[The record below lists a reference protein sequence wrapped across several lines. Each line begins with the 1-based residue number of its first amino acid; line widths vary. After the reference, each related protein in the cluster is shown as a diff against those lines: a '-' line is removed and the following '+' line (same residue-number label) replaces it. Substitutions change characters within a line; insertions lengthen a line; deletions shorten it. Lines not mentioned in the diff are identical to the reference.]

1 MKKFIFLAFV
11 IAFSMTAFS
20 CVSMSSM
27 PKEEIQISYDKSVLQ
42 NVSRV
47 TDDGL
52 SKIELAVSPDGNQL
66 LYVEIDKSV
75 NSYITNMKNSNSG
88 YYYDSQMYLL
98 RDISRPSKTPLGLT
112 FSYWPAW
119 NKNGKEFVFAS
130 LENNQFKLVRANIEG
145 GRKTYITRTPIGSE
159 DIRPDIKNN
168 IILCQTKINGKNQIV
183 TLNYDGTEITLICE
197 GYSPSWHPRENKF
210 VFIRDGGI
218 FEMDLDLNQA
228 TEIYKDVDFPCY
240 KPSYSK
246 DGKYILFSQLTP
258 VNAKG
263 TMKSSLSKRII
274 SIANNRTNFHLYLI
288 SSDGMNKTQLTS
300 GSVDAY
306 SPVWGAD
313 NTIFFISAANNKT
326 DIWKAKVQY

>member
-11 IAFSMTAFS
+11 IAFSMTVFS
-20 CVSMSSM
+20 CVSTN
-27 PKEEIQISYDKSVLQ
+27 EVQISYDKSVLQ
-42 NVSRV
+42 NVSKV

-52 SKIELAVSPDGNQL
+52 SKVELAVSPDGNQL
-66 LYVEIDKSV
+66 LYVEINKSV
-75 NSYITNMKNSNSG
+75 RSYITNMRDRNSG
-88 YYYDSQMYLL
+88 NYYDCQMYLL

-112 FSYWPAW
+112 FSYDPAW
-119 NKNGKEFVFAS
+119 NKSGKEFVFTA

-145 GRKTYITRTPIGSE
+145 GRKTYITRTPIGNE
-159 DIRPDIKNN
+159 DGEPDIKNN
-168 IILCQTKINGKNQIV
+168 VILCHTKINGKWQIV
-183 TLNYDGTEITLICE
+183 TLNYDGTEITLVCE
-197 GYSPSWHPRENKF
+197 GYSPKWHPTENKF

-228 TEIYKDVDFPCY
+228 TEIYKDADFPCY

-246 DGKYILFSQLTP
+246 DGKYILFEQLTP

-263 TMKSSLSKRII
+263 TMTSSLTKRIV
-274 SIANNRTNFHLYLI
+274 SIANSRTNFHLYLI
-288 SSDGMNKTQLTS
+288 SSDGMNKMQLTS

>member
-1 MKKFIFLAFV
+1 MKKFIFLASV
-11 IAFSMTAFS
+11 IAVSMTVFS
-20 CVSMSSM
+20 CVSTD
-27 PKEEIQISYDKSVLQ
+27 EVQVSYDKSVLQ
-42 NVSRV
+42 NVSKV

-52 SKIELAVSPDGNQL
+52 SKIELAVSPNGNQL
-66 LYVEIDKSV
+66 LYVETDKSV
-75 NSYITNMKNSNSG
+75 RSYITNMKESASF
-88 YYYDSQMYLL
+88 YYYDCQMYLL

-119 NKNGKEFVFAS
+119 NKNGKEFVFAA
-130 LENNQFKLVRANIEG
+130 LENNQFKLVRANVEG
-145 GRKTYITRTPIGSE
+145 GRKTYITRTPIGTE
-159 DIRPDIKNN
+159 DGRPDIKNN
-168 IILCQTKINGKNQIV
+168 IILCQTKINGKWQIA

-197 GYSPSWHPRENKF
+197 GHSPKWNPVENKF

-218 FEMDLDLNQA
+218 FEMNLDLNQA
-228 TEIYKDVDFPCY
+228 TEIYKDADFPCY
-240 KPSYSK
+240 QPSYSK
-246 DGKYILFSQLTP
+246 DGKYILFEQLTP

-263 TMKSSLSKRII
+263 TMTSSLTKRII
-274 SIANNRTNFHLYLI
+274 SIANSRTNFHLYLI
-288 SSDGMNKTQLTS
+288 SSDGMNKMQLTS

>member
-1 MKKFIFLAFV
+1 MKESASF
-11 IAFSMTAFS
+11 
-20 CVSMSSM
+20 
-27 PKEEIQISYDKSVLQ
+27 
-42 NVSRV
+42 
-47 TDDGL
+47 
-52 SKIELAVSPDGNQL
+52 
-66 LYVEIDKSV
+66 
-75 NSYITNMKNSNSG
+75 
-88 YYYDSQMYLL
+88 YYYDCQMNLL

-119 NKNGKEFVFAS
+119 NKNGKEFVFAA
-130 LENNQFKLVRANIEG
+130 LENNQFKLVRANVEG
-145 GRKTYITRTPIGSE
+145 GRKTYITRTPIGTE
-159 DIRPDIKNN
+159 DGRPDIKNN
-168 IILCQTKINGKNQIV
+168 IILCQTKINGKWQIA

-197 GYSPSWHPRENKF
+197 GHSPKWNPVENKF

-218 FEMDLDLNQA
+218 FEMNLDLNQA
-228 TEIYKDVDFPCY
+228 TEIYKDADFPCY
-240 KPSYSK
+240 QPSYSK
-246 DGKYILFSQLTP
+246 DGKYILFEQLTP

-263 TMKSSLSKRII
+263 TMTSSLTKRII
-274 SIANNRTNFHLYLI
+274 SIANSRTNFHLYLI

>member
-1 MKKFIFLAFV
+1 MKKFIFLASV
-11 IAFSMTAFS
+11 IAFSVTVFS
-20 CVSMSSM
+20 CVTTD
-27 PKEEIQISYDKSVLQ
+27 EVQVSYDKSVLQ
-42 NVSRV
+42 NVSKV

-52 SKIELAVSPDGNQL
+52 SKVGLAVSPDGNQL
-66 LYVEIDKSV
+66 LYVEINKSV
-75 NSYITNMKNSNSG
+75 RSYITNMRDRNSG
-88 YYYDSQMYLL
+88 NYYDCQMYLL

-112 FSYWPAW
+112 FSYDPAW
-119 NKNGKEFVFAS
+119 NKSGKEFVFTA

-145 GRKTYITRTPIGSE
+145 GRKTYITRTPIGNE
-159 DIRPDIKNN
+159 DGEPDIKNN
-168 IILCQTKINGKNQIV
+168 VILCHTKINGKWQIV
-183 TLNYDGTEITLICE
+183 TLNYDGTEITLVCE
-197 GYSPSWHPRENKF
+197 GYSPKWHPTENKF

-228 TEIYKDVDFPCY
+228 TEIYKDADFPCY

-246 DGKYILFSQLTP
+246 DGKYILFEHLTP

-263 TMKSSLSKRII
+263 TMTSSLTKRIV
-274 SIANNRTNFHLYLI
+274 SIANSRTNFHLYLI

>member
-20 CVSMSSM
+20 CVTTD
-27 PKEEIQISYDKSVLQ
+27 EVQVSYDKSVLQ
-42 NVSRV
+42 NVSKV

-52 SKIELAVSPDGNQL
+52 SKVELAVSPDGNQL
-66 LYVEIDKSV
+66 LYVEINKSV
-75 NSYITNMKNSNSG
+75 RSYITNMRDRNSG
-88 YYYDSQMYLL
+88 NYYDCQMYLL

-119 NKNGKEFVFAS
+119 K
-130 LENNQFKLVRANIEG
+130 
-145 GRKTYITRTPIGSE
+145 IGSE
-159 DIRPDIKNN
+159 DGEPDIKNN
-168 IILCQTKINGKNQIV
+168 VILCHTKINGKWQIA

-197 GYSPSWHPRENKF
+197 GYSPKWHPRENKF

-258 VNAKG
+258 VNTKG
-263 TMKSSLSKRII
+263 SMTSSLSKRII
-274 SIANNRTNFHLYLI
+274 SIANSRRNIHLYLI

>member
-1 MKKFIFLAFV
+1 MK
-11 IAFSMTAFS
+11 
-20 CVSMSSM
+20 
-27 PKEEIQISYDKSVLQ
+27 D
-42 NVSRV
+42 R
-47 TDDGL
+47 
-52 SKIELAVSPDGNQL
+52 
-66 LYVEIDKSV
+66 
-75 NSYITNMKNSNSG
+75 NSG
-88 YYYDSQMYLL
+88 NYYDCQMYLL

-112 FSYWPAW
+112 FSYDPAW
-119 NKNGKEFVFAS
+119 NKSGKEFVFAA

-159 DIRPDIKNN
+159 DGEPDIKNN
-168 IILCQTKINGKNQIV
+168 VILCHTKINGKWQIA

-197 GYSPSWHPRENKF
+197 GYSPKWHPTENKF
-210 VFIRDGGI
+210 VFMRNGGI
-218 FEMDLDLNQA
+218 FEMNLDLNQA
-228 TEIYKDVDFPCY
+228 TEIYRDADFPCY
-240 KPSYSK
+240 HPSYSK

-263 TMKSSLSKRII
+263 TMSSSLTKRIV
-274 SIANNRTNFHLYLI
+274 SIANTRTNVHLYLI
-288 SSDGMNKTQLTS
+288 SSDGINKTQLTS

>member
-20 CVSMSSM
+20 CVSTN
-27 PKEEIQISYDKSVLQ
+27 EVQVSYDKSVLQ

-47 TDDGL
+47 TDDGTA
-52 SKIELAVSPDGNQL
+52 KTDMAVSPDGNQL

-75 NSYITNMKNSNSG
+75 NSYITNMKVSDDF
-88 YYYDSQMYLL
+88 YYYSSQMYLL

-159 DIRPDIKNN
+159 DIRPDIKDN

-258 VNAKG
+258 VNTKG
-263 TMKSSLSKRII
+263 SMISSLSKRII
-274 SIANNRTNFHLYLI
+274 SIANSRTNIHLYLI

-300 GSVDAY
+300 GAVDAY
-306 SPVWGAD
+306 TPVWGAD

>member
-20 CVSMSSM
+20 CVSTD
-27 PKEEIQISYDKSVLQ
+27 EVQVSYDKSVLQ
-42 NVSRV
+42 NVSKV
-47 TDDGL
+47 TDDGTA
-52 SKIELAVSPDGNQL
+52 KTDIAVSPDGNQL
-66 LYVEIDKSV
+66 LYVEINKSV
-75 NSYITNMKNSNSG
+75 RSYITNMRDRNSG
-88 YYYDSQMYLL
+88 NYYDCQMYLL

-112 FSYWPAW
+112 FSYDPAW
-119 NKNGKEFVFAS
+119 NKSGKEFVFTA

-145 GRKTYITRTPIGSE
+145 GRKTYITRTPIGNE
-159 DIRPDIKNN
+159 DGEPDIKNN
-168 IILCQTKINGKNQIV
+168 VILCHTKINGKWQIV
-183 TLNYDGTEITLICE
+183 TLNYDGTEITLVCE
-197 GYSPSWHPRENKF
+197 GYSPKWHPRENKF

-228 TEIYKDVDFPCY
+228 TEIYKDADFPCY

-246 DGKYILFSQLTP
+246 DGKYILFEQLTP

-263 TMKSSLSKRII
+263 TMTSSLTKRIV
-274 SIANNRTNFHLYLI
+274 SIANSRTNFHLYLI

>member
-20 CVSMSSM
+20 CVSTD
-27 PKEEIQISYDKSVLQ
+27 EVQVSYDKSVLQ
-42 NVSRV
+42 NVSKV
-47 TDDGL
+47 TDDGTV
-52 SKIELAVSPDGNQL
+52 KTDIAVSPDGNQL
-66 LYVEIDKSV
+66 LYVEINKSV
-75 NSYITNMKNSNSG
+75 RSYITNMRDRNSG
-88 YYYDSQMYLL
+88 NYYDCQMYLL

-112 FSYWPAW
+112 FSYDPAW
-119 NKNGKEFVFAS
+119 NKSGKEFVFTA
-130 LENNQFKLVRANIEG
+130 LENNQFKLVRANVEG
-145 GRKTYITRTPIGSE
+145 GRKTYITRTPIGNE
-159 DIRPDIKNN
+159 DGEPDIKNN
-168 IILCQTKINGKNQIV
+168 VILCHTKINGKWQIV
-183 TLNYDGTEITLICE
+183 TLNYDGTEITLVCE
-197 GYSPSWHPRENKF
+197 GYSPSWHPTENKF

-258 VNAKG
+258 VNTKG
-263 TMKSSLSKRII
+263 SMTSSLSKRII
-274 SIANNRTNFHLYLI
+274 SIANSRRNIHLYLI

-300 GSVDAY
+300 GAVDAY
-306 SPVWGAD
+306 TPVWGAD